1 MRHDNGVALT
11 VALGG
16 ALVAGALLGRRSPQR
31 TGSRATFP
39 AEPLAPAFIT
49 YTIDNSAEEALARY
63 YITQNHDGSYL
74 YQDYPVVESIV
85 SDDHE
90 EGETESRIIALVV
103 QPVAFVTGQVYST
116 DSDMRTSDCI
126 DRAKAGWI
134 DLYVPQNV
142 HNIPRHFM
150 AGIAVPA
157 PATAPDWSPPV
168 LLDWEVNE
176 EAFRALDR
184 LTEGVLGLRW
194 GGDYKIDGPRESVLM
209 QVYVFEVLHALD
221 LSRPTRAGLPILL
234 QHADQ
239 LRREGAFKRRVV
251 LGGRHVWRLGSTA
264 LSPQQARAA
273 GLTPADQRRLR

>member
-16 ALVAGALLGRRSPQR
+16 ALVAGAFLGRRSPQR

-74 YQDYPVVESIV
+74 YQEYQVVESIV

-90 EGETESRIIALVV
+90 EGKTESRIIALVV

-116 DSDMRTSDCI
+116 DLVRTLSTVMPSDCI
-126 DRAKAGWI
+126 YRAKADWI

-176 EAFRALDR
+176 EAFRALDC
-184 LTEGVLGLRW
+184 LTEGA
-194 GGDYKIDGPRESVLM
+194 IDGPRESVLM

-251 LGGRHVWRLGSTA
+251 LGGRQVWHLGSA
-264 LSPQQARAA
+264 PLSPQQARAA